1 MFLLNFQLGERHAIL
16 YSLDAV
22 GSISHDLP
30 DSFFELNVDDI
41 KKILRELRKQR
52 ESMDNAPLLTSKLRE
67 LEESKTVLNKIG
79 MYKNTVIR
87 VQFAD
92 RFVLQ
97 GTFQAT
103 ETIEHVQEFVRK
115 YLKNSDQEFYL
126 CEYIAGSVLFW

>member
-1 MFLLNFQLGERHAIL
+1 M
-16 YSLDAV
+16 
-22 GSISHDLP
+22 P

-52 ESMDNAPLLTSKLRE
+52 ENMDNAPLLTSKLRE
-67 LEESKTVLNKIG
+67 LEESKSVLNKIG

-92 RFVLQ
+92 RLVLQ

-103 ETIEHVQEFVRK
+103 ETIEHVREFVRK
-115 YLKNSDQEFYL
+115 YLNNPDQDFHL
-126 CEYIAGSVLFW
+126 CKYHS